1 MNQGISEHYIK
12 RKQNKKKSYSD
23 LLLQNL
29 DISGKR
35 HTMATNKHSNLV
47 LIVSLYY
54 QPNIYKA
61 EAEGSTNSRPASLRY
76 TVKLYL
82 KKTRER

>member
-1 MNQGISEHYIK
+1 
-12 RKQNKKKSYSD
+12 
-23 LLLQNL
+23 
-29 DISGKR
+29 
-35 HTMATNKHSNLV
+35 MATNKHSNLV

-82 KKTRER
+82 IKTRER